1 MRGIS
6 NNDCCEQLIMNEE
19 QVRALD
25 KPGSSAIV
33 HRNLRVSD
41 EPGVGTATTGL
52 RDAAAVTQVKVS
64 EHLTP
69 APTSVPRN

>member
-1 MRGIS
+1 
-6 NNDCCEQLIMNEE
+6 MNEE

-52 RDAAAVTQVKVS
+52 R
-64 EHLTP
+64 LTLQP
-69 APTSVPRN
+69 